1 MSNLETEMATYKRL
15 LPTLL
20 SEQGK
25 FALIFDGNLIGT
37 FTSYEDALKV
47 GYERCGI
54 KPFLVKR
61 ISVEEQ
67 ISYFT
72 RDIGRPC
79 QA

>member
-1 MSNLETEMATYKRL
+1 MSTLEAEMATYKRL